1 MLATP
6 TPVMTTPTPATA
18 PGTAAT
24 TSAWSSTMGLTSA
37 TVTAGARSHLRGASR
52 PASSSLLYAAMLT
65 ALPNPVSSLSGAV
78 VPNALIEVWTTV
90 LCPLT
95 DASASF
101 ACAMVAH
108 PVIHARGS
116 RAWF

>member
-6 TPVMTTPTPATA
+6 APVMTAPMPAPA

-24 TSAWSSTMGLTSA
+24 ASAWSSTMGLTSA
-37 TVTAGARSHLRGASR
+37 TVTAGARSLMRSASC
-52 PASSSLLYAAMLT
+52 PARSSLLHASMLT

-78 VPNALIEVWTTV
+78 VPNALIDVWTAA

-95 DASASF
+95 DTSAPF

-116 RAWF
+116 RAWS